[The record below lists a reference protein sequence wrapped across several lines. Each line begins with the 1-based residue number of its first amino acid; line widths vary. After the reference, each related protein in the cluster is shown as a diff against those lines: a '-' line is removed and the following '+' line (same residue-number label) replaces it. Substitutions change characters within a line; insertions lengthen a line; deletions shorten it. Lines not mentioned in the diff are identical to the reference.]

1 MKNNLQNDKKQNMTN
16 VDKEDINKVFYNN
29 MLHIYC

>member
-16 VDKEDINKVFYNN
+16 VDKQDIKKVFYNN